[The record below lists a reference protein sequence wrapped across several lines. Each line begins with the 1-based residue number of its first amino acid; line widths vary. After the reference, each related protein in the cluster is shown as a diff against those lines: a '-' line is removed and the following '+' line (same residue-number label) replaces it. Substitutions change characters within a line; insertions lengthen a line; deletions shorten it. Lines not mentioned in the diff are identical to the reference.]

1 MCGNGKMCFFVVKM
15 SVMNYAKLFAFPPVK
30 LVHILVQ
37 FHGKLSEFKLL
48 QSYPFDGEICLW
60 VYLLTVEFKVLTIM

>member
-1 MCGNGKMCFFVVKM
+1 MGTEKCVFCSKNECHELCKVIR
-15 SVMNYAKLFAFPPVK
+15 FPPVK

-60 VYLLTVEFKVLTIM
+60 VYLLTVELKFLTIM